1 VPSLELLLSL
11 HHQLLYVRMTTLIN
25 CRGKLID
32 LTQPRVMGILNITPD
47 SFFERSRVH
56 TETEILN
63 QAEKMLSA
71 GATFL
76 DLGGHSTRPGATP
89 VSEEEE
95 IKRVLPATEII
106 LKYFPEALI
115 SIDTFRSNVAKA
127 CVEAGAVIVN
137 DVSGGLLDDKMYETV
152 ASFGDVPYILMHMR
166 GTIETM
172 TQLTQYDNLV
182 LEVLDELQQKVAQ
195 LRTFNQRDIIL
206 DLGFGFAKN
215 LDQNYELLN
224 HLPDFEVMNLPMLV
238 GVSRKSMIWRKLD
251 ILASEALNG
260 TTALNAVAL
269 MKGAN
274 ILRVHDV
281 KEAIETIS
289 LIKAVNAR

>member
-1 VPSLELLLSL
+1 
-11 HHQLLYVRMTTLIN
+11 MTTLIN

-32 LTQPRVMGILNITPD
+32 LAHPQVMGILNITPD

-76 DLGGHSTRPGATP
+76 DLGGHSTRPGAMP

-106 LKYFPEALI
+106 LKHFPEALI
-115 SIDTFRSNVAKA
+115 SIDTFRSEVAKA
-127 CVEAGAVIVN
+127 CVEAGAVMVN

-182 LEVLDELQQKVAQ
+182 LDVLNELQLKVAQ
-195 LRTFNQRDIIL
+195 LRSFNQRDIII

-224 HLPDFEVMNLPMLV
+224 HLPDFKVMNLPMLV

-281 KEAIETIS
+281 KEAMETIS

>member
-1 VPSLELLLSL
+1 
-11 HHQLLYVRMTTLIN
+11 M
-25 CRGKLID
+25 
-32 LTQPRVMGILNITPD
+32 
-47 SFFERSRVH
+47 
-56 TETEILN
+56 
-63 QAEKMLSA
+63 
-71 GATFL
+71 
-76 DLGGHSTRPGATP
+76 
-89 VSEEEE
+89 
-95 IKRVLPATEII
+95 
-106 LKYFPEALI
+106 
-115 SIDTFRSNVAKA
+115 
-127 CVEAGAVIVN
+127 
-137 DVSGGLLDDKMYETV
+137 
-152 ASFGDVPYILMHMR
+152 
-166 GTIETM
+166 
-172 TQLTQYDNLV
+172 V

>member
-1 VPSLELLLSL
+1 
-11 HHQLLYVRMTTLIN
+11 MTTLIN

-32 LTQPRVMGILNITPD
+32 LAQPRVMGILNITPD

-106 LKYFPEALI
+106 LKHFPEALI

-137 DVSGGLLDDKMYETV
+137 DVSGGLLDDKMYKTV

>member
-1 VPSLELLLSL
+1 
-11 HHQLLYVRMTTLIN
+11 MTTLIN

-32 LTQPRVMGILNITPD
+32 LAQPRVMGILNITPD

-106 LKYFPEALI
+106 LKHFPDALI

-195 LRTFNQRDIIL
+195 LRTFNQCDIIL

>member
-1 VPSLELLLSL
+1 MPSLELLLSL

-32 LTQPRVMGILNITPD
+32 LAQPRVMGILNITPD

-106 LKYFPEALI
+106 LKHFPEALI
-115 SIDTFRSNVAKA
+115 SLDTFYAETVKFSFDEGLDIVAVQITSLMGKVSCSENEVFA
-127 CVEAGAVIVN
+127 EAGIWVPKFARKLAQFGLSGAEHICGIPGTL
-137 DVSGGLLDDKMYETV
+137 GGLIYMNGGSQRRGIGENIVEVSATV
-152 ASFGDVPYILMHMR
+152 PFTSQLVWWLRSFG
-166 GTIETM
+166 
-172 TQLTQYDNLV
+172 
-182 LEVLDELQQKVAQ
+182 K
-195 LRTFNQRDIIL
+195 
-206 DLGFGFAKN
+206 K
-215 LDQNYELLN
+215 LLN
-224 HLPDFEVMNLPMLV
+224 IEPAAVY
-238 GVSRKSMIWRKLD
+238 
-251 ILASEALNG
+251 
-260 TTALNAVAL
+260 NAVREVEE
-269 MKGAN
+269 N
-274 ILRVHDV
+274 
-281 KEAIETIS
+281 TQ
-289 LIKAVNAR
+289 

>member
-1 VPSLELLLSL
+1 
-11 HHQLLYVRMTTLIN
+11 MTTLIN

-32 LTQPRVMGILNITPD
+32 LAQPRVMGILNITPD

-56 TETEILN
+56 TEEEILK
-63 QAEKMLSA
+63 QAEKMLSS

-76 DLGGHSTRPGATP
+76 DLGGHSTRPGAMP

-95 IKRVLPATEII
+95 IKRVLPATEVI
-106 LKYFPEALI
+106 LKHFPEALI

-172 TQLTQYDNLV
+172 TQLTHYNNLV
-182 LEVLDELQQKVAQ
+182 LDVLDDLQQKVAK
-195 LRTFNQRDIIL
+195 LRAFNQRDIIL

-281 KEAIETIS
+281 KEAIETIR
-289 LIKAVNAR
+289 LVEAVNAK

>member
-1 VPSLELLLSL
+1 
-11 HHQLLYVRMTTLIN
+11 MTTLIN

-32 LTQPRVMGILNITPD
+32 LAQPRVMGILNITPD

-56 TETEILN
+56 TVEEILK
-63 QAEKMLSA
+63 QAEKMLSS

-76 DLGGHSTRPGATP
+76 DLGGHSTRPGAMP

-95 IKRVLPATEII
+95 IKRVLPATEVI
-106 LKYFPEALI
+106 LKHFPEALI

-172 TQLTQYDNLV
+172 TQLTHYNNLV
-182 LEVLDELQQKVAQ
+182 LDVLDDLQQKVAK
-195 LRTFNQRDIIL
+195 LRAFNQRDIIL

>member
-1 VPSLELLLSL
+1 
-11 HHQLLYVRMTTLIN
+11 
-25 CRGKLID
+25 
-32 LTQPRVMGILNITPD
+32 
-47 SFFERSRVH
+47 
-56 TETEILN
+56 LN

>member
-1 VPSLELLLSL
+1 
-11 HHQLLYVRMTTLIN
+11 MTTLIN

-32 LTQPRVMGILNITPD
+32 LAQPRVMGILNITPD

-251 ILASEALNG
+251 ILAAEALNG
-260 TTALNAVAL
+260 TTALNVVAL

>member
-1 VPSLELLLSL
+1 MPSLELLLSL

-32 LTQPRVMGILNITPD
+32 LAQPRVMGILNITPD

-260 TTALNAVAL
+260 TTALNVVAL

>member
-1 VPSLELLLSL
+1 
-11 HHQLLYVRMTTLIN
+11 MTTLIN

-32 LTQPRVMGILNITPD
+32 LAHPQVMGILNITPD

-76 DLGGHSTRPGATP
+76 DLGGHSTRPGAMP

-106 LKYFPEALI
+106 LKHFPEALI
-115 SIDTFRSNVAKA
+115 SIDTFRSKVAKA
-127 CVEAGAVIVN
+127 CVEAGAVMVN

-182 LEVLDELQQKVAQ
+182 LDVLDELQLKVAQ
-195 LRTFNQRDIIL
+195 LRSFNQRDIII

-260 TTALNAVAL
+260 TTALNVVAL

>member
-1 VPSLELLLSL
+1 
-11 HHQLLYVRMTTLIN
+11 MTTLIN

-32 LTQPRVMGILNITPD
+32 LAQPRVMGILNITPD

-260 TTALNAVAL
+260 TTALNVVAL

>member
-1 VPSLELLLSL
+1 
-11 HHQLLYVRMTTLIN
+11 
-25 CRGKLID
+25 
-32 LTQPRVMGILNITPD
+32 
-47 SFFERSRVH
+47 
-56 TETEILN
+56 
-63 QAEKMLSA
+63 
-71 GATFL
+71 L

-106 LKYFPEALI
+106 LKHFPEALI

-269 MKGAN
+269 IKYPKSTRCKRGNRALMK
-274 ILRVHDV
+274 VS
-281 KEAIETIS
+281 K
-289 LIKAVNAR
+289 